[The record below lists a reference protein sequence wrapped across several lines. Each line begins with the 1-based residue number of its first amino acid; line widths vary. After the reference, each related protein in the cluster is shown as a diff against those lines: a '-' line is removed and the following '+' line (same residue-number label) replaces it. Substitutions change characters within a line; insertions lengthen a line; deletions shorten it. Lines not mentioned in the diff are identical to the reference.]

1 MPNLEVPLS
10 AGAVR
15 APSPRP
21 IRTLTVDD
29 EPIARLGLRREIE
42 RDAELSLVGECSHG
56 QEAVDAIRQL
66 RPELVVLDLQLP
78 GLDGF
83 GVVEAIGAERMPALI
98 FATAYDQYA
107 LRAFDAHALDYV
119 LKPFD
124 SERMQRALARA
135 KQQIRYQDLQDLS
148 SRLRAAIDG
157 VRGAPGL
164 ERIVVKHAGR
174 ITFLNVDEVDWIEAA
189 DNYVQLH
196 AGGTT
201 HLVHGTLAKLEARLA
216 PQRFLRVHR
225 STIVNVSRIQA
236 LEPLSH
242 GEYRI
247 LLRDGT
253 SLTSGR
259 TYRERLD
266 RLVTS
271 SF

>member
-1 MPNLEVPLS
+1 MKPPFLR
-10 AGAVR
+10 GAR
-15 APSPRP
+15 SPSPRP

-42 RDAELSLVGECSHG
+42 RDPELSLVGECAHG
-56 QEAVDAIRQL
+56 QQAVDAIKQL

-98 FATAYDQYA
+98 FATAYDQH
-107 LRAFDAHALDYV
+107 AHVA
-119 LKPFD
+119 
-124 SERMQRALARA
+124 ARA
-135 KQQIRYQDLQDLS
+135 RHIGQARS
-148 SRLRAAIDG
+148 APRA
-157 VRGAPGL
+157 GA
-164 ERIVVKHAGR
+164 VS
-174 ITFLNVDEVDWIEAA
+174 
-189 DNYVQLH
+189 
-196 AGGTT
+196 
-201 HLVHGTLAKLEARLA
+201 ARA
-216 PQRFLRVHR
+216 C

-236 LEPLSH
+236 LEPVSH

-247 LLRDGT
+247 VLRDGT